1 MALQLPA
8 NPKQPAQA
16 ALKFPEDHTPLG
28 RSRLRIDAY
37 SGKVLLVQSSRDMS
51 APMKYARMW
60 NREIHTG
67 DVLNLPTRILAA
79 FFSLMLPVLAISGPL
94 VWWNRRAVSESKP
107 LAATASVRNA

>member
-1 MALQLPA
+1 MALQLPM
-8 NPKQPAQA
+8 NSTQPAQV

-37 SGKVLLVQSSRDMS
+37 SGKVLLVLSSRDFS

-67 DVLNLPTRILAA
+67 DILNLPTRLLAA

-94 VWWNRRAVSESKP
+94 IWWNRRSVSEPKP
-107 LAATASVRNA
+107 LARTVSVRNA